1 MSGGGG
7 GSGNDGSND
16 MQVSGAEAAYSN
28 EKGISTH
35 ADTQHQHQ
43 SYTQDNDSPDPVAS
57 SFYDAQKG
65 KPIGYGEGKV
75 DPNLAKHTLGADT
88 STVGIMNRDSILE
101 KDYQGNFNKT
111 KEYSNS
117 EIEKG
122 YTDDGQKLSN
132 VNGTYMTKEQMYNTG
147 IIEKDPNT
155 GQDVQGRYT
164 VNPNTG
170 EFERTDLTFSEH
182 WSNAPDALKFSP
194 TMRFLYATGKNI
206 GEWSNKRG
214 FKGYNEAGLRGKLGN
229 ATTTGDSDGS
239 NSGPNSSNFLGV
251 SGDGERD
258 RMNTIAPHAPYI
270 VSGIAPPSNS
280 PAANWYANLGKT
292 STNNSSNIGLQ
303 YANAKQAVA
312 KTLSNKGALGMLA
325 VNDSPYYDWLKTKG
339 LDKGI
344 L

>member
-35 ADTQHQHQ
+35 ADTRTSTT
-43 SYTQDNDSPDPVAS
+43 SYS
-57 SFYDAQKG
+57 G
-65 KPIGYGEGKV
+65 GGGEGNNTR
-75 DPNLAKHTLGADT
+75 PNPHTDSGTSKTSRSLGPDR
-88 STVGIMNRDSILE
+88 STVGIAKE
-101 KDYQGNFNKT
+101 
-111 KEYSNS
+111 EYSPQ

-122 YTDDGQKLSN
+122 YTDEGVQLSN
-132 VNGTYMTKEQMYNTG
+132 VNGTYMTKAEMYSTG
-147 IIEKDPNT
+147 IIEKDPTT
-155 GQDVQGRYT
+155 GKDVQGRYT

-170 EFERTDLTFSEH
+170 EYERTDMSFAEH
-182 WSNAPDALKFSP
+182 WQNAPEALKFSP
-194 TMRFLYATGKNI
+194 TMRFLYATGRNI

-214 FKGYNEAGLRGKLGN
+214 FKGYNEAGARGKLGN
-229 ATTTGDSDGS
+229 ATDYYVDRSSGS
-239 NSGPNSSNFLGV
+239 NDIKNIVGG
-251 SGDGERD
+251 GDNERD

-270 VSGIAPPSNS
+270 VSGIAPPSSS
-280 PAANWYANLGKT
+280 PAANWFANLGT
-292 STNNSSNIGLQ
+292 TNTNNSNNIGLQ
-303 YANAKQAVA
+303 YANAKQAIA
-312 KTLSNKGALGMLA
+312 KTLNNKGALGMLA

>member
-7 GSGNDGSND
+7 SSSDGGND
-16 MQVSGAEAAYSN
+16 MQVSGAEAAYST

-35 ADTQHQHQ
+35 SDTQVSDRSFSQGGNNDGP
-43 SYTQDNDSPDPVAS
+43 SY
-57 SFYDAQKG
+57 
-65 KPIGYGEGKV
+65 GYGDGKV
-75 DPNLAKHTLGADT
+75 DPGFQKANTSPKADT
-88 STVGIMNRDSILE
+88 STVGIAAPDTN
-101 KDYQGNFNKT
+101 
-111 KEYSNS
+111 YSNS

-122 YTDDGQKLSN
+122 YTDEGQILSN
-132 VNGTYMTKEQMYNTG
+132 VNGKYMTKQQMYNTG
-147 IIEKDPNT
+147 IVETDPNT
-155 GQDVQGRYT
+155 GQEVMGRNT
-164 VNPNTG
+164 INPNTG
-170 EFERTDLTFSEH
+170 ELEKADKSFSEH
-182 WSNAPDALKFSP
+182 WANAPDVLKFSP
-194 TMRFLYATGKNI
+194 TMRFLYASGKNI

-214 FKGYNEAGLRGKLGN
+214 FKGYNEAGARGKLGN
-229 ATTTGDSDGS
+229 ATDYYIDRSGGSDDIKNIVGGGD
-239 NSGPNSSNFLGV
+239 N
-251 SGDGERD
+251 ERD

-270 VSGIAPPSNS
+270 VSGIAPPSSS
-280 PAANWYANLGKT
+280 PSANWFANLGST

>member
-7 GSGNDGSND
+7 SSSDGGGGND
-16 MQVSGAEAAYSN
+16 MQVSGMEAAMSN

-35 ADTQHQHQ
+35 ADTRVQHDSFTRGSDTHGGNQNDNTPVYQ
-43 SYTQDNDSPDPVAS
+43 SNYANQDLETQQEM
-57 SFYDAQKG
+57 DAQ
-65 KPIGYGEGKV
+65 
-75 DPNLAKHTLGADT
+75 LGADT
-88 STVGIMNRDSILE
+88 STVGIAAPDTN
-101 KDYQGNFNKT
+101 
-111 KEYSNS
+111 YSQS

-122 YTDDGQKLSN
+122 YTDDGQILSN
-132 VNGTYMTKEQMYNTG
+132 VNGKYMTKQQMYNTG
-147 IIEKDPNT
+147 IVEKDPNT
-155 GQDVQGRYT
+155 GQEVMGRNT
-164 VNPNTG
+164 INPNTG
-170 EFERTDLTFSEH
+170 ELEKADKTFSEH
-182 WSNAPDALKFSP
+182 WADAPDVLKFSP
-194 TMRFLYATGKNI
+194 TMRFLYASGKNI

-214 FKGYNEAGLRGKLGN
+214 FKGYNEAGARGKLGN
-229 ATTTGDSDGS
+229 ATNYYIDRSSGSDDIKNLVGGGD
-239 NSGPNSSNFLGV
+239 N
-251 SGDGERD
+251 ERD
-258 RMNTIAPHAPYI
+258 RMNTIAPYAPYI
-270 VSGIAPPSNS
+270 VSGIAPPSSS